1 MNDRPQ
7 RPLRPD
13 EEEELAR
20 FHNGDT
26 LGSIPVVRPAPPPP
40 PQPVREAGRRPRTP
54 VIAAV
59 ALAAA
64 VVGGLAGVGVLA
76 LTDDDGQGQ
85 RPEAAAPATTP
96 SVAEHSTPAPD
107 VGEPSQAPVPETSD
121 PVVEQQS
128 AALEQVRIIQ
138 TPATGGD
145 PGSTFCLVYTGSSS
159 GPERDAILLMNAP
172 AYQCSELLPYDG
184 VNSAFTTE
192 APLCEAG
199 SRAAVVSFA
208 EAGGWESELMYTC
221 LTSAVGA

>member
-1 MNDRPQ
+1 MNGRPQ

-26 LGSIPVVRPAPPPP
+26 LGGIPVVRPAPPSP
-40 PQPVREAGRRPRTP
+40 PQPIREAGRRLRPAA
-54 VIAAV
+54 IAAV

-76 LTDDDGQGQ
+76 LAEDEGQGQ
-85 RPEAAAPATTP
+85 RPEVAAPAATP
-96 SVAEHSTPAPD
+96 PVAEQTMPAPD
-107 VGEPSQAPVPETSD
+107 AVEPSRAPTPETSE

-199 SRAAVVSFA
+199 SRTAVVSFA

-221 LTSAVGA
+221 LTAAAGA

>member
-1 MNDRPQ
+1 MNGSPQ

-13 EEEELAR
+13 EEEEFAR

-26 LGSIPVVRPAPPPP
+26 LDGIPVVRPEPPLS
-40 PQPVREAGRRPRTP
+40 PQQVRQPGRRPRP
-54 VIAAV
+54 AVIAAV
-59 ALAAA
+59 TLAAA
-64 VVGGLAGVGVLA
+64 VAGGLAGLGVLA
-76 LTDDDGQGQ
+76 LSGDDGQEQ
-85 RPEAAAPATTP
+85 QPEAAASDTTP
-96 SVAEHSTPAPD
+96 PVAVQTTLAPD
-107 VGEPSQAPVPETSD
+107 ATEPSQAPVPEVSE
-121 PVVEQQS
+121 PAVEQQS

-145 PGSTFCLVYTGSSS
+145 RGSTFCLVYTGSSS

-184 VNSAFTTE
+184 VNSAFATE
-192 APLCEAG
+192 TPLCEAG

-221 LTSAVGA
+221 LTAAVGA